1 MAIARLSMKVG
12 KAGKA
17 GPHAA
22 YIAREGEYAHRREKG
37 EALEACEAGN
47 LPLWAQ
53 ANPLEFWRAADAHER
68 ANGTTYREMEIA
80 LPRELSAAQR
90 VELVRAFVTQE
101 LGERHAYLWAIHNPH
116 AADGGEQ
123 PHAHLMFSE
132 RQRDGIERDP
142 ELYFK
147 RYNAKNPE
155 RGGAR
160 KGYGPHAGQTLT
172 AAERKADLV
181 ALRSRWEALCNAHL
195 ERAGL
200 AERIDMRSHAERQ
213 TGQVPE
219 RKQLP
224 SAWRGE
230 GRAQVIEF
238 RAARAEVAQ
247 AAAELRRA
255 VPDTGAEII
264 HLEAERQRRQQRE
277 SERARRPDE
286 SALGALIRNMKADV
300 DERAKSAPPSVFAQ
314 EVEQALAERRKA
326 KAQAET
332 QERERQAAAPR
343 QEPQGGRI
351 QHGEGG
357 VIRHRPV
364 EASEKPLHERIAQT
378 RERREQERQAER
390 ERLRAAERHQEQQ
403 RIERMSAA
411 ELRAEIERQRPAPV
425 TELVERDPAV
435 IEATRTHRTLAGQVQ
450 ALQGRANEAHR
461 EALAW
466 REAHPIRAKAHDA
479 GVMRAA
485 YLDERAQVIEQARGQ
500 YQKVAPQATRAREVA
515 EAVRNATTTRI
526 AQEQAPALERIRAL
540 EQRVAE
546 LEHIERERQAQALR
560 EQQAEGEARLLVRD
574 MREMA
579 DSLRCGV
586 PGWTEDGHQLQALH
600 APENKDALTMVE
612 GLAALPL
619 EEQRDYVAEQLVAR
633 LAKDPAAR
641 LRLAEQV
648 ERVQRGPERDHDY
661 GMSL

>member
-1 MAIARLSMKVG
+1 MKVG

-47 LPLWAQ
+47 MPLWAQ

-90 VELVRAFVTQE
+90 IELVRAFVTEE
-101 LGERHAYLWAIHNPH
+101 LGDRHAYQWAIHTPQ

-142 ELYFK
+142 EQYFK

-181 ALRSRWEALCNAHL
+181 ALRSRWEAMCNAHL

-247 AAAELRRA
+247 AAAELRLA

-286 SALGALIRNMKADV
+286 SALGAQIRNMKADAE
-300 DERAKSAPPSVFAQ
+300 ERAKSAPPNAFAQ

-326 KAQAET
+326 KAQEC
-332 QERERQAAAPR
+332 ER
-343 QEPQGGRI
+343 GRI

-357 VIRHRPV
+357 VIRHTPV
-364 EASEKPLHERIAQT
+364 EASEKLIHEQIAQA

-403 RIERMSAA
+403 RIERMNAA

-425 TELVERDPAV
+425 AELVERDPAV

-461 EALAW
+461 EAQAW

-485 YLDERAQVIEQARGQ
+485 YLDERAQVIEQARAE

-515 EAVRNATTTRI
+515 ESVRNATTTRI
-526 AQEQAPALERIRAL
+526 AQEQAPALARIRAL
-540 EQRVAE
+540 EQRAAE
-546 LEHIERERQAQALR
+546 LERIERERQAQALR

-579 DSLRCGV
+579 DSLRCGA
-586 PGWTEDGHQLQALH
+586 PGWTEDGHQLQALY

-648 ERVQRGPERDHDY
+648 ERVQRGPEQDHDHDY

>member
-47 LPLWAQ
+47 MPLWAQ

-68 ANGTTYREMEIA
+68 ANGTTYREMETA

-90 VELVRAFVTQE
+90 IELVRAFVTQE
-101 LGERHAYLWAIHNPH
+101 LGDRHAYQWAIHNPQ

-142 ELYFK
+142 EQYFK

-181 ALRSRWEALCNAHL
+181 ALRGRWEAMCNAHL

-255 VPDTGAEII
+255 VPDTAAEII

-286 SALGALIRNMKADV
+286 SALGALIRNMKSDV
-300 DERAKSAPPSVFAQ
+300 DELAKSAPSSVFAQ

-326 KAQAET
+326 KES
-332 QERERQAAAPR
+332 QERE
-343 QEPQGGRI
+343 GGRI

-357 VIRHRPV
+357 AIRRGKDTPAEV
-364 EASEKPLHERIAQT
+364 SERPLHEQIAQE
-378 RERREQERQAER
+378 RERRAER
-390 ERLRAAERHQEQQ
+390 EWLLAVERRQEQQ
-403 RIERMSAA
+403 RIERMSAV

-425 TELVERDPAV
+425 AELVERDPAV
-435 IEATRTHRTLAGQVQ
+435 IEATRTHRALAGQVQ
-450 ALQGRANEAHR
+450 ILQGRANEAHR
-461 EALAW
+461 EAQAW

-485 YLDERAQVIEQARGQ
+485 YLDERVQVIEQARAQ
-500 YQKVAPQATRAREVA
+500 YQKVSPQATRAREVV
-515 EAVRNATTTRI
+515 EAVCNAATTRI
-526 AQEQAPALERIRAL
+526 AQEQASTLERIRAL
-540 EQRVAE
+540 EQRAAE

-579 DSLRCGV
+579 DSLRCGT

-600 APENKDALTMVE
+600 ALENKDALTMVE

-633 LAKDPAAR
+633 IAKDPAAR

-648 ERVQRGPERDHDY
+648 ERVLRGPEQDYDY
-661 GMSL
+661 GMDLY

>member
-47 LPLWAQ
+47 MPLWAQ

-90 VELVRAFVTQE
+90 IELVRAFVTEE
-101 LGERHAYLWAIHNPH
+101 LGDRHAYQWAIHTPQ

-142 ELYFK
+142 EQYFK

-181 ALRSRWEALCNAHL
+181 ALRSRWEAMCNAHL

-247 AAAELRRA
+247 AAAELRLA
-255 VPDTGAEII
+255 VPDTGAEISD
-264 HLEAERQRRQQRE
+264 LEAERQRRQQHE

-286 SALGALIRNMKADV
+286 SALGAQIRNMKADAE
-300 DERAKSAPPSVFAQ
+300 ERAKSAPPNAFAQ

-326 KAQAET
+326 KAQ
-332 QERERQAAAPR
+332 ERER
-343 QEPQGGRI
+343 GRI

-357 VIRHRPV
+357 VIRHTPV
-364 EASEKPLHERIAQT
+364 EASEKLIHEQIAQA

-403 RIERMSAA
+403 RIERMNAA

-425 TELVERDPAV
+425 AELVERDPAV

-461 EALAW
+461 EAQAW

-485 YLDERAQVIEQARGQ
+485 YLDERAQVIEQARAE

-515 EAVRNATTTRI
+515 ESVRNATTTRI
-526 AQEQAPALERIRAL
+526 AQEQAPALARIRAL
-540 EQRVAE
+540 EQRAAE
-546 LEHIERERQAQALR
+546 LERIERERQAQALR

-579 DSLRCGV
+579 DSLRCGA
-586 PGWTEDGHQLQALH
+586 PGWTEDGHQLQALY

-648 ERVQRGPERDHDY
+648 ERVQRGPEQDHDHDY

>member
-47 LPLWAQ
+47 MPLWAQ

-90 VELVRAFVTQE
+90 IELVRAFVTEE
-101 LGERHAYLWAIHNPH
+101 LGDRHAYQWAIHTPQ

-142 ELYFK
+142 EQYFK

-181 ALRSRWEALCNAHL
+181 ALRSRWEAMCNAHL

-247 AAAELRRA
+247 AAAELRLA

-286 SALGALIRNMKADV
+286 SALGAQIRNMKADAE
-300 DERAKSAPPSVFAQ
+300 ERAKSAPPNAFAQ

-326 KAQAET
+326 KAQAEA
-332 QERERQAAAPR
+332 QERER
-343 QEPQGGRI
+343 GRI

-357 VIRHRPV
+357 VIRHTPV
-364 EASEKPLHERIAQT
+364 EASEKLIHEQIAQA

-403 RIERMSAA
+403 RIERMNAA

-425 TELVERDPAV
+425 AELVERDPAV

-461 EALAW
+461 EAQAW

-485 YLDERAQVIEQARGQ
+485 YLDERAQVIEQARAE

-515 EAVRNATTTRI
+515 ESVRNATTTRI
-526 AQEQAPALERIRAL
+526 AQEQAPALARIRAL
-540 EQRVAE
+540 EQRAAE
-546 LEHIERERQAQALR
+546 LERIERERQAQALR

-579 DSLRCGV
+579 DSLRCGA

-633 LAKDPAAR
+633 LAKDQAAR

-648 ERVQRGPERDHDY
+648 ERVQRDPEQDHDY

>member
-47 LPLWAQ
+47 LPPWAQ

-90 VELVRAFVTQE
+90 IELVRAFVTEE
-101 LGERHAYLWAIHNPH
+101 LGERHAYLWAIHNPQ

-132 RQRDGIERDP
+132 RQRDSIERDP
-142 ELYFK
+142 EQYFK

-181 ALRSRWEALCNAHL
+181 ALRHRWETLCNAHL

-230 GRAQVIEF
+230 GRVQVIEF
-238 RAARAEVAQ
+238 RVARAEVAQ

-255 VPDTGAEII
+255 VPDAGAEII

-277 SERARRPDE
+277 SERARRSNE
-286 SALGALIRNMKADV
+286 SALAALTRNMKADLE
-300 DERAKSAPPSVFAQ
+300 ERARSAPPSAFAQ
-314 EVEQALAERRKA
+314 EFEQALAERRKA
-326 KAQAET
+326 KTQAEA
-332 QERERQAAAPR
+332 QECERHAAELH

-357 VIRHRPV
+357 GIRHTPV
-364 EASEKPLHERIAQT
+364 ETSEKPLHAQIAQE
-378 RERREQERQAER
+378 RERWEQERQAEH
-390 ERLRAAERHQEQQ
+390 ELFLAAERRQEQQ
-403 RIERMSAA
+403 RIERMNAA

-435 IEATRTHRTLAGQVQ
+435 IEAARAHRALAGQVQ
-450 ALQGRANEAHR
+450 TLQGRANEAHR
-461 EALAW
+461 EAQAW
-466 REAHPIRAKAHDA
+466 REAHPLRAKAHDA

-485 YLDERAQVIEQARGQ
+485 YLDERDQLIEQARAQ
-500 YQKVAPQATRAREVA
+500 YQRVAPQATRAREVA
-515 EAVRNATTTRI
+515 ETVRNAATIRI

-540 EQRVAE
+540 EQRAVE
-546 LEHIERERQAQALR
+546 LERIERERQAQALR

-579 DSLRCGV
+579 DSLRCGT
-586 PGWTEDGHQLQALH
+586 PGWTEDGYQLQALH

-648 ERVQRGPERDHDY
+648 ERVQRGPERDQDY

>member
-47 LPLWAQ
+47 MPLWAQ

-90 VELVRAFVTQE
+90 IELVRAFVTEE
-101 LGERHAYLWAIHNPH
+101 LGDRHAYQWAIHTPQ

-142 ELYFK
+142 EQYFK

-181 ALRSRWEALCNAHL
+181 ALRSRWEAMCNAHL

-247 AAAELRRA
+247 AAAELRLA

-286 SALGALIRNMKADV
+286 SALGAQIRNMKADAE
-300 DERAKSAPPSVFAQ
+300 ERAKSAPPNAFAQ

-326 KAQAET
+326 KAQAEA
-332 QERERQAAAPR
+332 QERER
-343 QEPQGGRI
+343 GRI

-357 VIRHRPV
+357 VIRHTPV
-364 EASEKPLHERIAQT
+364 EASEKLIHEQIAQA

-403 RIERMSAA
+403 RIERMNAA

-425 TELVERDPAV
+425 AELVERDPAV

-461 EALAW
+461 EAQAW

-485 YLDERAQVIEQARGQ
+485 YLDERAQVIEQARAE

-515 EAVRNATTTRI
+515 ESVRNATTTRI
-526 AQEQAPALERIRAL
+526 AQEQAPALARIRAL
-540 EQRVAE
+540 EQRAAE
-546 LEHIERERQAQALR
+546 LERIERERQAQALR

-579 DSLRCGV
+579 DSLRCGA

-648 ERVQRGPERDHDY
+648 ERVQRGPEQDHDY

>member
-12 KAGKA
+12 KTGKA

-22 YIAREGEYAHRREKG
+22 YITREGEYAHRREKG

-80 LPRELSAAQR
+80 LPRELSTAQR
-90 VELVRAFVTQE
+90 IALVRAFVTQE
-101 LGERHAYLWAIHNPH
+101 LGDRHAYQWAIHNPP
-116 AADGGEQ
+116 ATDGGEQ

-172 AAERKADLV
+172 AAQRKADLV
-181 ALRSRWEALCNAHL
+181 ALRSRWETMCNAHL

-230 GRAQVIEF
+230 GRTQVIEF

-247 AAAELRRA
+247 ATAELRRA

-277 SERARRPDE
+277 SERARGLDK
-286 SALGALIRNMKADV
+286 SALDTGIHNLEADA
-300 DERAKSAPPSVFAQ
+300 EEQAKSVPQSTVVQ
-314 EVEQALAERRKA
+314 RLEQALSELRKARMLEEAQEREWWEAERR
-326 KAQAET
+326 E
-332 QERERQAAAPR
+332 EE
-343 QEPQGGRI
+343 
-351 QHGEGG
+351 
-357 VIRHRPV
+357 
-364 EASEKPLHERIAQT
+364 
-378 RERREQERQAER
+378 ERQAER
-390 ERLRAAERHQEQQ
+390 ERLLAAERHQEQQ
-403 RIERMSAA
+403 RIDRMSAA
-411 ELRAEIERQRPAPV
+411 ELHAEIERQRPAPLAD
-425 TELVERDPAV
+425 LVERDPAV

-461 EALAW
+461 EAQAW
-466 REAHPIRAKAHDA
+466 REAHPIRAKAHDT
-479 GVMRAA
+479 GMMRAA
-485 YLDERAQVIEQARGQ
+485 YLDERAQVIEQVRAE
-500 YQKVAPQATRAREVA
+500 YQKVAPQATRAREVV
-515 EAVRNATTTRI
+515 ESVRNATTTRI
-526 AQEQAPALERIRAL
+526 AQEQAPALARIRAL

-546 LEHIERERQAQALR
+546 LERIERERQAQALR

-579 DSLRCGV
+579 DSLRCGA
-586 PGWTEDGHQLQALH
+586 PGWTEDGQQLQALH
-600 APENKDALTMVE
+600 APENKDVLTMAE
-612 GLAALPL
+612 GLAAVPL

-641 LRLAEQV
+641 LRLAEQM
-648 ERVQRGPERDHDY
+648 ERVQRGPEWDNDY

>member
-22 YIAREGEYAHRREKG
+22 YITREGEYAHRREKG

-90 VELVRAFVTQE
+90 IALVRAFVTQE
-101 LGERHAYLWAIHNPH
+101 LGDRHAYQWAIHNPP

-142 ELYFK
+142 EQYFK

-172 AAERKADLV
+172 AAQRKADLV
-181 ALRSRWEALCNAHL
+181 ALRSRWEAMCNAHL

-238 RAARAEVAQ
+238 RAARAEVTQ

-300 DERAKSAPPSVFAQ
+300 DERAKSAPPSAFAQ

-326 KAQAET
+326 KAQAES
-332 QERERQAAAPR
+332 QE
-343 QEPQGGRI
+343 
-351 QHGEGG
+351 
-357 VIRHRPV
+357 
-364 EASEKPLHERIAQT
+364 

-390 ERLRAAERHQEQQ
+390 ERLLAAERHQEQQ

-411 ELRAEIERQRPAPV
+411 ELRAEIERQRPVPV
-425 TELVERDPAV
+425 AELVERDPAV
-435 IEATRTHRTLAGQVQ
+435 IETTRTHRALTGQVQ
-450 ALQGRANEAHR
+450 AIQGRANEAHS
-461 EALAW
+461 EAQAW
-466 REAHPIRAKAHDA
+466 REAHPIRAKAHDT

-515 EAVRNATTTRI
+515 ETVRNAATTRI
-526 AQEQAPALERIRAL
+526 ALEQAPALERIRAL
-540 EQRVAE
+540 EQRAAE
-546 LEHIERERQAQALR
+546 LERIEHERQAQALR

-579 DSLRCGV
+579 ASLRCGA
-586 PGWTEDGHQLQALH
+586 PGWTEDGYQLQALH

-612 GLAALPL
+612 GLAGLPL

-641 LRLAEQV
+641 LRLTEQV
-648 ERVQRGPERDHDY
+648 ERVQRGPEQDHDY

>member
-47 LPLWAQ
+47 MPLWAQ

-90 VELVRAFVTQE
+90 IELVRAFVTEE
-101 LGERHAYLWAIHNPH
+101 LGDRHAYQWAIHTPQ

-142 ELYFK
+142 EQYFK

-181 ALRSRWEALCNAHL
+181 ALRSRWEAMCNAHL

-247 AAAELRRA
+247 AAAELRLA

-286 SALGALIRNMKADV
+286 SALGAQIRNMKADAE
-300 DERAKSAPPSVFAQ
+300 ERAKSAPPNAFAQ

-326 KAQAET
+326 KAQAEA
-332 QERERQAAAPR
+332 QERER
-343 QEPQGGRI
+343 GRI

-357 VIRHRPV
+357 VIRHTPV
-364 EASEKPLHERIAQT
+364 EASEKLIHEQIAQA

-403 RIERMSAA
+403 RIERMNAA

-425 TELVERDPAV
+425 AELVERDPAV

-461 EALAW
+461 EAQAW
-466 REAHPIRAKAHDA
+466 RETHPIRAKAHDT

-485 YLDERAQVIEQARGQ
+485 YLDERAQVIEQARAE

-515 EAVRNATTTRI
+515 ESVRNATTTRI
-526 AQEQAPALERIRAL
+526 AQEQAPALARIRAL
-540 EQRVAE
+540 EQRAAE
-546 LEHIERERQAQALR
+546 LERIERERQAQALR

-579 DSLRCGV
+579 DSLRCGA
-586 PGWTEDGHQLQALH
+586 PGWTEDGHQLQALY

-648 ERVQRGPERDHDY
+648 ERVQRGPEQDHDY

>member
-12 KAGKA
+12 KTGKA

-22 YIAREGEYAHRREKG
+22 YITREGEYAHRREKG

-47 LPLWAQ
+47 MPLWAQ

-90 VELVRAFVTQE
+90 IELVRAFVTQE
-101 LGERHAYLWAIHNPH
+101 LGDRHAYQWAIHNPP

-132 RQRDGIERDP
+132 RQRDSIERDP

-172 AAERKADLV
+172 AAQRKADLV
-181 ALRSRWEALCNAHL
+181 ALRSRWETMCNAHL

-230 GRAQVIEF
+230 GRTQVIEF

-247 AAAELRRA
+247 ATAELRRA

-277 SERARRPDE
+277 SERARGLDKP
-286 SALGALIRNMKADV
+286 ALDTGIHNLEADA
-300 DERAKSAPPSVFAQ
+300 EEQAKSVPQSTVVQ
-314 EVEQALAERRKA
+314 RLEQALSELRKARMLEEAQEREWWEAERR
-326 KAQAET
+326 E
-332 QERERQAAAPR
+332 EE
-343 QEPQGGRI
+343 
-351 QHGEGG
+351 
-357 VIRHRPV
+357 
-364 EASEKPLHERIAQT
+364 
-378 RERREQERQAER
+378 ERQAER
-390 ERLRAAERHQEQQ
+390 ERLLAAERHQEQQ
-403 RIERMSAA
+403 RIDHMSAT
-411 ELRAEIERQRPAPV
+411 ELHAEIERQRPAPLAD
-425 TELVERDPAV
+425 LVERDPAV

-461 EALAW
+461 EAQAW
-466 REAHPIRAKAHDA
+466 REAHPIRAKAHDT
-479 GVMRAA
+479 GMMRAA
-485 YLDERAQVIEQARGQ
+485 YLDERAQVIEQVRAE

-515 EAVRNATTTRI
+515 ESVRNATTTRI
-526 AQEQAPALERIRAL
+526 AQEQAPALARIRAL
-540 EQRVAE
+540 EQQVAE
-546 LEHIERERQAQALR
+546 LERIERERQAQALR

-579 DSLRCGV
+579 DSLRCGA

-648 ERVQRGPERDHDY
+648 ERVQRGPEQDHDY

>member
-47 LPLWAQ
+47 MPLWAQ

-90 VELVRAFVTQE
+90 IELVRAFVTEE
-101 LGERHAYLWAIHNPH
+101 LGDRHAYQWAIHTPQ

-142 ELYFK
+142 EQYFK

-181 ALRSRWEALCNAHL
+181 ALRSRWEAMCNAHL

-247 AAAELRRA
+247 AAAELRLA

-286 SALGALIRNMKADV
+286 SALGAQIRNMKADAE
-300 DERAKSAPPSVFAQ
+300 ERAKSAPPNAFAQ

-326 KAQAET
+326 KAQ
-332 QERERQAAAPR
+332 ERER
-343 QEPQGGRI
+343 GRI

-357 VIRHRPV
+357 VIRHTPV
-364 EASEKPLHERIAQT
+364 EASEKLIHEQIAQA

-403 RIERMSAA
+403 RIERMNAA

-425 TELVERDPAV
+425 AELVERDPAV

-461 EALAW
+461 EAQAW

-485 YLDERAQVIEQARGQ
+485 YLDERAQVIEQARAE

-515 EAVRNATTTRI
+515 ESVRNATTTRI
-526 AQEQAPALERIRAL
+526 AQEQAPALARIRAL
-540 EQRVAE
+540 EQRAAE
-546 LEHIERERQAQALR
+546 LERIERERQAQALR

-579 DSLRCGV
+579 DSLRCGA
-586 PGWTEDGHQLQALH
+586 PGWTEDGHQLQALY

-648 ERVQRGPERDHDY
+648 ERVQRGPEQDHDHDY